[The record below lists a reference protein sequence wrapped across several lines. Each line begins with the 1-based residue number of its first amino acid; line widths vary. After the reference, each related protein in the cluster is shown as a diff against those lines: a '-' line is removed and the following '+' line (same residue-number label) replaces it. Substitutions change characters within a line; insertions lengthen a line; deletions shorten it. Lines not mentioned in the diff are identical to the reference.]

1 MEDFTLGVLAT
12 ITGAAV
18 VLILLA
24 LGARGIFKVIF
35 GFVYTKLTTEPYW
48 TNLFETYNIMKMV
61 GLGRLLETE
70 LRSAHGQPPARP
82 FGRRVILSPWN
93 DLLFNPVY
101 LHRLP
106 LLDYNTVESDVVIGP
121 RARYPLKLKLPILIG
136 GMAYGTA
143 LSAQTK
149 QALAMAATMTGTA
162 ANTGNGPFLPA
173 ERSIAEKLIIQYS
186 RGSWA
191 KDLEVLNEGDA
202 IEIQLGQG
210 LWGPAPAEI
219 PPQRLARNPKLRSL
233 LGVGPGEK
241 AVIPPRLLEVED
253 GRELRAL
260 VENLRKKTGGVPIGI
275 KLGATQWLE
284 KELEI
289 LVRASPDYIAID
301 GMEGGTHGGLAS
313 ALDGLG
319 IPTLY
324 AVERARKFLEQK
336 GLRDKISLLVG
347 GGLYS
352 GMDFLRALALGADAV
367 FIGTIALLA
376 LVHTQGAKVL
386 PWEPPTELIFYQ
398 GKQKDK
404 LNIPQAAQN
413 LANFLKASLQEM
425 QITALCLGRSHLK
438 AVTKTD
444 LSSTNRDLAEYLGI
458 KWCGEPAGQ

>member
-1 MEDFTLGVLAT
+1 MGVFTLTVVAT
-12 ITGAAV
+12 ITGFTV
-18 VLILLA
+18 VLILLT
-24 LGARGIFKVIF
+24 LGARGIIKIIF
-35 GFVYTKLTTEPYW
+35 GFVYTKLATEYYR
-48 TNLFETYNIMKMV
+48 TNLFETYNILKMI
-61 GLGRLLETE
+61 GIGRLLETE
-70 LRSAHGQPPARP
+70 LRSAHGKPPARP
-82 FGRRVILSPWN
+82 FGRRVILSPWK

-106 LLDYNTVESDVVIGP
+106 LLDYNKVETDVIIGP

-143 LSAQTK
+143 LSDQTK
-149 QALAMAATMTGTA
+149 QALAMAATMAGTA

-186 RGSWA
+186 RGSWT
-191 KDLEVLNEGDA
+191 KDLEVLKEGDA

-219 PPQRLARNPKLRSL
+219 PAQRLARNPKLRSL
-233 LGVGPGEK
+233 LGVEPGEK
-241 AVIPPRLLEVED
+241 AVIPSRLLEVRD
-253 GRELRAL
+253 DKELRAL
-260 VENLRKKTGGVPIGI
+260 VENLRQKSGGVPIGL

-289 LVRASPDYIAID
+289 LVRANPDYIAID
-301 GMEGGTHGGLAS
+301 GVEGGTHGGLAS
-313 ALDGLG
+313 SLDGLG

-324 AVERARKFLEQK
+324 ALERARNFLEK
-336 GLRDKISLLVG
+336 KSLRGKITLLAG

-367 FIGTIALLA
+367 FIGTIALMA
-376 LVHTQGAKVL
+376 LVHTQGAKAL

-404 LNIPQAAQN
+404 LKIPPAAQS
-413 LANFLKASLQEM
+413 LTNFLKASLQEM
-425 QITALCLGRSHLK
+425 QVIALCLGRSHLK
-438 AVTKTD
+438 AVDKTD

-458 KWCGEPAGQ
+458 KWCGDPAGQ

>member
-1 MEDFTLGVLAT
+1 MGDFTRGVLAT
-12 ITGAAV
+12 VTGAV
-18 VLILLA
+18 IVLLLFA
-24 LGARGIFKVIF
+24 LGARGLFKLIF
-35 GFVYTKLTTEPYW
+35 GLVYTKLTTEPYW
-48 TNLFETYNIMKMV
+48 ANLFETYNIVKMV

-82 FGRRVILSPWN
+82 FGRRVIVSPWK

-106 LLDYNTVESDVVIGP
+106 LLDYTKVKTDVVIGP

-149 QALAMAATMTGTA
+149 EALAMAATMAGTA

-173 ERSIAEKLIIQYS
+173 ERKIAEKLIIQYS

-191 KDLEVLNEGDA
+191 KDLEVLEEADA

-219 PPQRLARNPKLRSL
+219 PPQRLARNPKLRNL

-241 AVIPPRLLEVED
+241 AVIPPRLLEVENGQD
-253 GRELRAL
+253 LRAL
-260 VENLRKKTGGVPIGI
+260 VDNLRKKTGGVPIGI

-289 LVRASPDYIAID
+289 LVQANPDYIAID
-301 GMEGGTHGGLAS
+301 GLEGGTHGGLAA

-319 IPTLY
+319 LPTLY
-324 AVERARKFLEQK
+324 AVERARRFLEEK
-336 GLRDKISLLVG
+336 GLRGKISLLAG

-352 GMDFLRALALGADAV
+352 AMDFMRALALGADAV

-398 GKQKDK
+398 GKQKNK
-404 LNIPQAAQN
+404 LNIPQAAQS
-413 LANFLKASLQEM
+413 LASFLKASLQEM

-438 AVTKTD
+438 EVNKTD
-444 LSSTNRDLAEYLGI
+444 LCSPDRELAGYLGI
-458 KWCGEPAGQ
+458 KWCGDPVQ